1 MNLNL
6 IVFMIFMNTIRHTF
20 GGQVRVVHGYPICT
34 TNIVDPVTI
43 RALVEIEAWLDT
55 VDLHRSHSLPETS
68 KYFKDNIL
76 ASPMDQSESN
86 SFAAASISLRMPA
99 SLFTKEKT
107 AFVGLGWSNIV
118 TTLPP
123 QSKEEEKAF
132 LSTLLQELNREYAL
146 QLDISPKV
154 DRQLHTP
161 EVSSSRT
168 IIVGGG
174 SHASR
179 LATSIGSIYPE
190 VVDLTIGGWRL
201 TEKSGKNLAYDIE
214 NVLDEADPAN
224 TTIILHMFDNS
235 VFLGESGGTTA
246 APVKVNGRYH
256 ILGRLV
262 VANGKQIKELF
273 DAAMPIFRAARGAEL
288 LIIGPLPRYLVNLCC
303 GDSSH
308 ITNFTE
314 AEYGAQLCA
323 GVKEV
328 GIHLRS
334 LIHTRRIKSA
344 KILNP

>member
-1 MNLNL
+1 MCSNCHDSPHHTLETAGRSKPAAFVLTDQCFPAALPAAAEKDCLSIIRVEDATIDDLVATFMRMFRRCGIAIGSIIVMSSLNHL
-6 IVFMIFMNTIRHTF
+6 GRVGTAAYAEDLVDALNTIRHTF

-55 VDLHRSHSLPETS
+55 VDLRRSHSLPETS

-86 SFAAASISLRMPA
+86 SFAAASIPLRMPA

-132 LSTLLQELNREYAL
+132 LSTLLQELNSEFAL

-201 TEKSGKNLAYDIE
+201 TEKSGENLA
-214 NVLDEADPAN
+214 
-224 TTIILHMFDNS
+224 
-235 VFLGESGGTTA
+235 
-246 APVKVNGRYH
+246 
-256 ILGRLV
+256 
-262 VANGKQIKELF
+262 
-273 DAAMPIFRAARGAEL
+273 
-288 LIIGPLPRYLVNLCC
+288 
-303 GDSSH
+303 
-308 ITNFTE
+308 
-314 AEYGAQLCA
+314 
-323 GVKEV
+323 
-328 GIHLRS
+328 
-334 LIHTRRIKSA
+334 
-344 KILNP
+344 